1 MTDFPLL
8 AAISQPSDIRGL
20 SKKQLE
26 VLAEEIRHFLITN
39 VSRTGGHLGPNL
51 GVVELTIAIHL
62 VFDSPDDPIIFDT
75 GHQSY
80 VHKILTG
87 RASQFPTL
95 RQAGGLSGYPS
106 RAESQHDWMENSH
119 ASTSLSWAEGMAQ
132 AFKLQGL
139 AERTVVAVVGDG
151 ALTGGMTWEALN
163 NIAVEDNLPLV
174 IINNDNGRSYAETVG
189 GLARANQFSGL
200 RTDPRYEMTLDTIKK
215 LVKETPLVGRVS
227 YDLLHGMKVALK
239 DIFAPQTLFS
249 DLGIKY
255 IGPIDGHSIVD
266 LVRALE
272 QAKGYRGPVIVHAM
286 TRKGAG
292 FQAAEDNEEDRF
304 HTVGHIDESTGEPLD
319 VSTQTTWTDAF
330 ADELVRLGDQNPKV
344 VAITA
349 AMLHPVGFARFASA
363 HPDRVFDVG
372 IAEQHAVA
380 CAAGMAACGLH
391 PIFAVYST
399 FLNRAFDQVLFDVGM
414 HSAGVTFVLDRA
426 GVTGPD
432 GASHN
437 GMWDVSL
444 FSLVPGMRITSPRD
458 RTRLREALSDAVE
471 IDDAPTLI
479 RYSKEKLPDEIETVA
494 SGEGW
499 DYLTKPVQ
507 SSVALVATG
516 QFVCLAMQVAKQL
529 MAEDIPVTVID
540 PKWCVPVNVKMA
552 EELRSFPLVVTL
564 EDNLL
569 VGGFGVQLE
578 QALKA
583 AGYQG
588 HVHQLGIPQEYLNH
602 ATRQEL
608 LSEMGLDRKGVSATI
623 TELWMSWQ
631 AEQAMQATPGQFS
644 VTLGD

>member
-8 AAISQPSDIRGL
+8 ESLSQPSDLRGL

-26 VLAEEIRHFLITN
+26 ALADEIRQFLITN

-51 GVVELTIAIHL
+51 GVVELTMAIHL
-62 VFDSPDDPIIFDT
+62 VFDSPSDPVIFDT

-87 RASQFPTL
+87 RAGKFSTL
-95 RQAGGLSGYPS
+95 RQSGGLSGYPS
-106 RAESQHDWMENSH
+106 RAESEHDWMENSH

-132 AFKLQGL
+132 ALKLQGKD
-139 AERTVVAVVGDG
+139 ESTVVAVVGDG

-174 IINNDNGRSYAETVG
+174 IVNNDNGRSYAETVG
-189 GLARANQFSGL
+189 GLARANQLSGL
-200 RTDPRYEMTLDTIKK
+200 RTDPRYEQTLDTIKRM
-215 LVKETPLVGRVS
+215 VKETPLVGRVS
-227 YDLLHGMKVALK
+227 YDLLHGLKVALK

-255 IGPIDGHSIVD
+255 IGPVDGHNIFD

-304 HTVGHIDESTGEPLD
+304 HTVGHIDEFTGEPLD

-330 ADELVRLGDQNPKV
+330 ADELVRLGDQNPEV

-363 HPDRVFDVG
+363 HPERVFDVG

-380 CAAGMAACGLH
+380 CAAGMAASGLH
-391 PIFAVYST
+391 PIVAVYST

-426 GVTGPD
+426 GITGPD

-444 FSLVPGMRITSPRD
+444 FSLVPGMRINSPRD
-458 RTRLREALSDAVE
+458 RARLREALNDSVATN
-471 IDDAPTLI
+471 DAPTLI
-479 RYSKEKLPDEIETVA
+479 RFSKEKLPDDIETVA
-494 SGEGW
+494 NGIDW
-499 DYLTKPVQ
+499 DYLTKPVH

-516 QFVCLAMQVAKQL
+516 QFVSLAMQVATQL
-529 MAEDIPVTVID
+529 AVEGIPVTVID
-540 PKWCVPVNVKMA
+540 PKWCLPVSR
-552 EELRSFPLVVTL
+552 ELARELCCYPLVVTL
-564 EDNLL
+564 EDNL
-569 VGGFGVQLE
+569 VIGGFGVQLE
-578 QALKA
+578 QAMKT
-583 AGYQG
+583 AGYLG
-588 HVHQLGIPQEYLNH
+588 KVRQLGIPQEYLNH

-608 LSEMGLDRKGVSATI
+608 LMGMGLDRKGVSATI
-623 TELWMSWQ
+623 TELWMAWQ
-631 AEQAMQATPGQFS
+631 AEQAAAMSDTNSIQ
-644 VTLGD
+644 VN